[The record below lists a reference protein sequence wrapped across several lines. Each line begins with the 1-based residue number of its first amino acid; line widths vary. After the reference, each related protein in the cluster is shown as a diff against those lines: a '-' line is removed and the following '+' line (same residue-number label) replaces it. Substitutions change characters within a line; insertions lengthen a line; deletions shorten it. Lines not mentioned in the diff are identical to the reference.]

1 MLCPLFSRLG
11 GGGCER
17 LGGRGRS
24 GHTLGCLPPSPGR
37 AEFPRS
43 WLVSVRGGRLGK
55 RENVYVCARPG
66 SRARWRIGA
75 GRRQGRRRRPRMEV
89 GVEES
94 DVWRSLIPVAG
105 KRGVVVELAGAMPGE
120 KARWK
125 SAHLGCVGR
134 PGREVREA

>member
-1 MLCPLFSRLG
+1 
-11 GGGCER
+11 
-17 LGGRGRS
+17 
-24 GHTLGCLPPSPGR
+24 
-37 AEFPRS
+37 
-43 WLVSVRGGRLGK
+43 
-55 RENVYVCARPG
+55 
-66 SRARWRIGA
+66 
-75 GRRQGRRRRPRMEV
+75 MEV

-134 PGREVREA
+134 PGREA